1 MTGGPG
7 FVAVN
12 VRCASGERVE
22 ACSGTRDSRLRIL
35 GGHAPDPESPPM
47 TSTTRQVSLTG
58 IKTTGD
64 PHIGNLIGA
73 IRPALELTSRYESMY
88 FLADYHALT
97 TVRDPEELAH
107 SSRSVAATWLAA
119 GLDPER
125 SVLYRQSDLPEVF
138 ELSWVLSC
146 LTAKGLMNRAHAYK
160 AARDLNRELGRPDLD
175 AGVNM
180 GLFNYPVLMAADILI
195 ADADVVP
202 VGRDQMQHV
211 EMAADVAGSFNHA
224 FGDHHR
230 LKIPRAVV
238 GEGVAANVPGVDG
251 RKMSKS
257 YGNTIPL
264 LAEPK
269 ALRRTV
275 RRIATDSTGVDEPK
289 DPDSSVPYQLLA
301 LFAEPAPAA
310 ETAER
315 LRAGGMGWGELK
327 DLLADVLTEALTP
340 IRERYHDL
348 IRPDSDLDAILADGR
363 DRARDRA
370 RTVLD
375 GVRAAVG
382 VAAKG

>member
-1 MTGGPG
+1 
-7 FVAVN
+7 
-12 VRCASGERVE
+12 
-22 ACSGTRDSRLRIL
+22 
-35 GGHAPDPESPPM
+35 M
-47 TSTTRQVSLTG
+47 TSPDRQVSLTG

-64 PHIGNLIGA
+64 PHVGNLVGA

-97 TVRDPEELAH
+97 TVRDPQEMAQ

-119 GLDPER
+119 GLDPR
-125 SVLYRQSDLPEVF
+125 QSVIYRQSDLPEVF
-138 ELSWVLSC
+138 ELTWVLSC

-160 AARDLNRELGRPDLD
+160 AARDLNRDLGRPDLD

-202 VGRDQMQHV
+202 VGRDQAQHV
-211 EMAADVAGSFNHA
+211 EMAADIAGSFNHA
-224 FGDHHR
+224 FGEHHR
-230 LKIPRAVV
+230 LKIPRAVI
-238 GEGVAANVPGVDG
+238 GEGVAASVPGLDG

-264 LAEPK
+264 LADPK

-301 LFAEPAPAA
+301 LFAEPGQ
-310 ETAER
+310 TADVATR

-327 DLLADVLTEALTP
+327 DLLADVLAGVLGP
-340 IRERYHDL
+340 IRERYEDL
-348 IRPDSDLDAILADGR
+348 MRPDSDLDAVLAEGR
-363 DRARDRA
+363 ERARDRA
-370 RTVLD
+370 RPVLD